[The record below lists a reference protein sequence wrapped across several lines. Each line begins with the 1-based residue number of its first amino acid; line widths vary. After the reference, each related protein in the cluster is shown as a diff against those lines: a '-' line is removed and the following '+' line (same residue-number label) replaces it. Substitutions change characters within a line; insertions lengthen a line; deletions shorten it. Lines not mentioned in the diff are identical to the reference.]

1 MLSTNTTI
9 GHQALT
15 DRGLDFSGYFFWIAL
30 GSLFGFILFFNLG
43 FILALSFLDG
53 NFIFPDKTSS
63 GEVSVLC
70 LPKILKYSIQLL
82 ALVLLY
88 QEKSCQKIKDVKTSR
103 TPHLMKRVPKTEA
116 RNYVEQ

>member
-15 DRGLDFSGYFFWIAL
+15 DRGLDFSGYFFWISL

-43 FILALSFLDG
+43 FVLALGFLNG
-53 NFIFPDKTSS
+53 NYKFPDMTSS
-63 GEVSVLC
+63 EEFSVLY
-70 LPKILKYSIQLL
+70 LPKILNPIQLQ

-88 QEKSCQKIKDVKTSR
+88 QEKSCQQIKEVKTSQ
-103 TPHLMKRVPKTEA
+103 TPHLM
-116 RNYVEQ
+116 